1 MPSSSRGV
9 QPLITTNDLAERA
22 QGTGLRIVDVRWYL
36 DPSKS
41 GRRAFEAG
49 RIPGAVFMDA
59 ETDLSAPG
67 GRRGGPYG
75 RHPWPGAE
83 QVARVIGQAGID
95 DRVDVVAY
103 DDQAGAVAARL
114 WFVLRAYGHSR
125 VAVLDGGIPK
135 WLAEGRPLETGSPS
149 APPEPRRFT
158 PRSLPGWI
166 VTKEQL
172 VAGQAGGPVL
182 DARVPERYRG
192 DVEPIDPRP
201 GHIPGARSA
210 PFTDNLTP
218 GSLPTFLP
226 RERLREHYQRLGA
239 EASDPI
245 VYCGSGITACH
256 DLLALDLAG
265 IQGRLYAG
273 SWSEWSA
280 DPSLPAERSWPPSA
294 VHDATPKNPR

>member
-1 MPSSSRGV
+1 LG
-9 QPLITTNDLAERA
+9 PLITTDGLAERA
-22 QGTGLRIVDVRWYL
+22 PGADLRILDVRWYL

-41 GRRAFEAG
+41 GRRAFESG
-49 RIPGAVFMDA
+49 HIPGSQFIDL
-59 ETDLSAPG
+59 ETDLCAPG
-67 GRRGGPYG
+67 GRPGGRQG

-83 QVARVIGQAGID
+83 QVARVMGQAGID
-95 DRVDVVAY
+95 DRVDVVAC

-135 WLAEGRPLETGSPS
+135 WVAEGRPLETGRSS
-149 APPEPRRFT
+149 APPEPRTFT
-158 PRSLPGWI
+158 PRLRPGWI
-166 VTKEQL
+166 VTKEEL
-172 VAGQAGGPVL
+172 MTGRAGGPVL
-182 DARVPERYRG
+182 DARAPERYRG
-192 DVEPIDPRP
+192 EVEPIDPRP

-218 GSLPTFLP
+218 GSLPVFVASET
-226 RERLREHYQRLGA
+226 LREHYRRLGA
-239 EASDPI
+239 EASAPV
-245 VYCGSGITACH
+245 VYCGSGVTACH

-280 DPSLPAERSWPPSA
+280 DPSLPAELALPP
-294 VHDATPKNPR
+294 RG